1 MTPPTIRRL
10 FPAAIVAATAALALA
25 AGPASAKPI
34 VHQTPKVPLV
44 VDGKKM
50 APEQIHRF
58 DGKPLYTRVS
68 ADGKTLIAT
77 TSLAKYKAVLKSK
90 GVTLPRPGAKAPSS
104 KKARTSGAGHWA
116 RIWTDNFLRGNQYTV
131 SSGLGVANMN
141 AISGCNWFNCWF
153 FENSVSSVDTYGKG
167 AMLYDLPNFNPY
179 YGSLYIGPNIQADL
193 QLYGFNDR
201 TSSVFTDW

>member
-1 MTPPTIRRL
+1 MTPPTIRRFL
-10 FPAAIVAATAALALA
+10 PAAVVAVAATLAVT

-44 VDGKKM
+44 VDGKRM

-68 ADGKTLIAT
+68 ADGKTLIGT
-77 TSLAKYKAVLKSK
+77 TSFAKYKAFLKRK
-90 GVTLPRPGAKAPSS
+90 HVTLPQPGAKAPA
-104 KKARTSGAGHWA
+104 KARSSASGHWG
-116 RIWTDNFLRGNQYTV
+116 RIWTDNFLRGNQYTI
-131 SSGLGVANMN
+131 SSGFGVANMN

-153 FENSVSSVDTYGKG
+153 FENSVSSVDTYGRG
-167 AMLYDLPNFNPY
+167 VVLYDLPNFNPY
-179 YGSLYIGPNIQADL
+179 YGSLYIGANMQVDL
-193 QLYGFNDR
+193 QLYGWNDR

>member
-10 FPAAIVAATAALALA
+10 LPAAVVAVTAALAVA

-44 VDGKKM
+44 VDGKHM
-50 APEQIHRF
+50 APQQIHRF

-68 ADGKTLIAT
+68 ADGKTLIGT
-77 TSLAKYKAVLKSK
+77 TSLAKYKAFLKTK
-90 GVTLPRPGAKAPSS
+90 GVTLPRPGAKAPA
-104 KKARTSGAGHWA
+104 KARSSAGGHWA
-116 RIWTDNFLRGNQYTV
+116 RVWTDNFLRGNSYTI

-153 FENSVSSVDTYGKG
+153 FENSVSSVDTYGRG
-167 AMLYDLPNFNPY
+167 AVLYDLPNFNGY
-179 YGSLYIGPNIQADL
+179 YGTLYIGANIQADL
-193 QLYGFNDR
+193 QVYGWNDR

>member
-10 FPAAIVAATAALALA
+10 IPAAIVAATAALAVA

-34 VHQTPKVPLV
+34 VHQTPKVPVV

-58 DGKPLYTRVS
+58 DGTPLYTRVS

-90 GVTLPRPGAKAPSS
+90 GVTLPARAKAPA
-104 KKARTSGAGHWA
+104 KARTSGAGHWS
-116 RIWTDNFLRGNQYTV
+116 RIWTDNFLRGHAYTI

-141 AISGCNWFNCWF
+141 AISGCSWFTC
-153 FENSVSSVDTYGKG
+153 
-167 AMLYDLPNFNPY
+167 
-179 YGSLYIGPNIQADL
+179 
-193 QLYGFNDR
+193 
-201 TSSVFTDW
+201 